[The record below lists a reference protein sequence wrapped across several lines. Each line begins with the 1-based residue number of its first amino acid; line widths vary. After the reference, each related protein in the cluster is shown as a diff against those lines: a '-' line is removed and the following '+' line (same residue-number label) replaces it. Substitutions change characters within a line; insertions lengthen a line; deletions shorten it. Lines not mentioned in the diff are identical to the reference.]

1 MNKTKTHRFSKGL
14 HLLVMASL
22 LAGLALGMA
31 SDARLAAA
39 QATKMY
45 VTNSIISTV
54 SQANLDGTGGISL
67 GNLGGTLNG
76 PFAIAL
82 DVAAGKMYVANH
94 FSHTVSQANL
104 DGTGGVSLGNLGG
117 TLNWP
122 LGIALDVPVGAP
134 DTDGDGVP
142 DDTDNCPNDA
152 NPNQEDADHDG
163 LGDVC
168 DPTPFPEPVGGI
180 IVPVN
185 KLGLVAP
192 WMGLVALGSLAAL
205 AIAVVRRRRG

>member
-45 VTNSIISTV
+45 VTNSIIS
-54 SQANLDGTGGISL
+54 
-67 GNLGGTLNG
+67 
-76 PFAIAL
+76 
-82 DVAAGKMYVANH
+82 
-94 FSHTVSQANL
+94 TVSQANL